1 MRNYQSIDENNEAY
15 VTTLALGKNYVAVV
29 QLIIS
34 CSQQASY
41 LPHLPNIKVSH
52 TLPQIIN
59 QYLYNKKGCGP
70 SHFHGIKVKKFQRSN
85 IFGKNTNYTVFTNKN
100 KTIRLWPSRQ
110 CSSTKQAGP
119 AAMFLSISCSNRLL
133 QPCKI
138 SFLQFKMVQS
148 YDWAINWGLL
158 ATEIFWYLRFYI
170 VGSVTILN
178 HSSFVQYINK
188 NMS

>member
-1 MRNYQSIDENNEAY
+1 
-15 VTTLALGKNYVAVV
+15 LALGKQAGILITHVAYRLHNFPNY
-29 QLIIS
+29 LISKYYTYHGLWSFNTSTTTKI
-34 CSQQASY
+34 
-41 LPHLPNIKVSH
+41 
-52 TLPQIIN
+52 
-59 QYLYNKKGCGP
+59 GCCP